1 MFQVQQCLRP
11 SCRFRFPLVV
21 GLTPNP
27 ACPRCGS
34 PTAPT
39 GQPYERHTME
49 RAAPRPDSPAVEAL
63 LDNIRSIY
71 NVGSM
76 FRTADGAGI
85 RHLHLCGMTAT
96 PEHPKVAKTAL
107 GAEEA
112 VGWTFHPNGLDAAEA
127 LQQQGYRLWALE
139 GGPRAEP
146 LFAAQADLSGP
157 PILLVVGNE
166 LAGVDPA
173 ILERC
178 DRVLLIPMG
187 GVKQSL
193 NVVVA
198 FGIAAY
204 FLRFADW
211 RLDIGDSGNL

>member
-1 MFQVQQCLRP
+1 MR
-11 SCRFRFPLVV
+11 
-21 GLTPNP
+21 
-27 ACPRCGS
+27 
-34 PTAPT
+34 
-39 GQPYERHTME
+39 
-49 RAAPRPDSPAVEAL
+49 RAAARRDSPAVEAL

-96 PEHPKVAKTAL
+96 PEQPKVVKTAL
-107 GAEEA
+107 GAEQA
-112 VGWTFHPNGLDAAEA
+112 VGWTFHPNGLEAAEG
-127 LQQQGYRLWALE
+127 LQKQGYRLWALE
-139 GGPRAEP
+139 GGRRAEP
-146 LFAAQADLSGP
+146 LFAAQVDPAGP

-166 LAGVDPA
+166 VAGVDPA

-178 DRVLLIPMG
+178 ERVLSIPMS

-204 FLRFADW
+204 FLRWGDW
-211 RLDIGDSGNL
+211 RLEMRDAANR

>member
-1 MFQVQQCLRP
+1 MFQVQQCILS

-21 GLTPNP
+21 GVTADPP
-27 ACPRCGS
+27 CPRCGG
-34 PTAPT
+34 PTAAT
-39 GQPYERHTME
+39 GQPYERHEMG
-49 RAAPRPDSPAVEAL
+49 RGAARSDSPAVEAL

-112 VGWTFHPNGLDAAEA
+112 VAWTFHPNGLDAAES
-127 LQQQGYRLWALE
+127 LQRQGYRLWALE

-146 LFAAQADLSGP
+146 LFTAQPDPAGS

-166 LAGVDPA
+166 LAGVDPT

-178 DRVLLIPMG
+178 ERVLSIPMG

-204 FLRFADW
+204 YLRWGDW
-211 RLDIGDSGNL
+211 RLEIGD